1 MGKLSISN
9 LTKVYETDEMEEIV
23 AVDDLNLEI
32 DDGEFVVFVGPSGC
46 GKTTTLRCI
55 AGLESPESAVIEL
68 DGADITGDDPADRD
82 MAMVF
87 QNFALYPHMTVRENI
102 SFGLRLAGNLSE
114 EEIDERVQAATE
126 TLEITDLLPKRP
138 AQLSGG
144 QKQRVALGR
153 AIVREPEV
161 FLFDEPLSNLDAK
174 LRTTMRTELQQL
186 QNDLGVTSIYV
197 THDQA
202 EAMTMSD
209 RIVILN
215 GGKLQQVGTPEE
227 VYNDPANR
235 FVAGFIGDPS
245 MNFIDTELDLTG
257 SEPRLVLGDNYYVV
271 SDGIADLLEGIG
283 SVTAGVRPE
292 SVRMVEPTESVPQ
305 TKTITAEIK
314 VVEPLGD
321 ENLIYYDI
329 GDSEF
334 VSKISPRNKPSISQR
349 IRLTFDEPDLY
360 LFDETGETLKGK
372 QIEGPVSP

>member
-55 AGLESPESAVIEL
+55 AGLETPESAVIEL

-138 AQLSGG
+138 DQLSGG

-292 SVRMVEPTESVPQ
+292 SVRMVKPTESVPQ

-321 ENLIYYDI
+321 ENLIYYDV

-334 VSKISPRNKPSISQR
+334 VSKVSPRNKPSIGQR

-360 LFDETGETLKGK
+360 LFDETGKTLKGK

>member
-1 MGKLSISN
+1 MGRLSISN
-9 LTKVYETDEMEEIV
+9 LTKTYETDEMEKIV
-23 AVDDLNLEI
+23 AVDDLSLEI
-32 DDGEFVVFVGPSGC
+32 EDGEFIVFVGPSGC

-55 AGLESPESAVIEL
+55 AGLETPESATIEL
-68 DGADITGDDPADRD
+68 DGVDITNDEPADRD

-102 SFGLRLAGNLSE
+102 SFGLRLSGELSDAEINKRVE
-114 EEIDERVQAATE
+114 EATE
-126 TLEITDLLPKRP
+126 MLEISDLLPKKP
-138 AQLSGG
+138 DQLSGG

-186 QNDLGVTSIYV
+186 QNQLDVTSIYV

-215 GGKLQQVGTPEE
+215 DGRLQQAGTPET
-227 VYNDPANR
+227 VYNNPANR

-245 MNFIDTELDLTG
+245 INFVESELQSVDTGYGLTFD
-257 SEPRLVLGDNYYVV
+257 EDVYVV
-271 SDGIADLLEGIG
+271 SDRIVDLVDEVDQFTVGI
-283 SVTAGVRPE
+283 RPE
-292 SVRMVEPTESVPQ
+292 NIRIVEGDGEISTE
-305 TKTITAEIK
+305 KTITATVK
-314 VVEPLGD
+314 VVEPMGD
-321 ENLIYYDI
+321 ENLIYYEI

-334 VSKISPRNKPSISQR
+334 VSKVSPRNKPTIGQE
-349 IRLTFDEPDLY
+349 IRLTFNEADLY
-360 LFDETGETLKGK
+360 LFDEAGTTIKGK
-372 QIEGPVSP
+372 TIEEPIPS

>member
-1 MGKLSISN
+1 
-9 LTKVYETDEMEEIV
+9 
-23 AVDDLNLEI
+23 
-32 DDGEFVVFVGPSGC
+32 
-46 GKTTTLRCI
+46 
-55 AGLESPESAVIEL
+55 
-68 DGADITGDDPADRD
+68 
-82 MAMVF
+82 
-87 QNFALYPHMTVRENI
+87 
-102 SFGLRLAGNLSE
+102 
-114 EEIDERVQAATE
+114 
-126 TLEITDLLPKRP
+126 
-138 AQLSGG
+138 LSGG

-292 SVRMVEPTESVPQ
+292 SVRMVKPTESVPQ

-321 ENLIYYDI
+321 ENLIYYDV

-334 VSKISPRNKPSISQR
+334 VSKVSPRNKPSIGQR

-360 LFDETGETLKGK
+360 LFDETGKTLKGK

>member
-1 MGKLSISN
+1 MGKLSISD
-9 LTKVYETDEMEEIV
+9 LTKTYESDGMKKIV

-32 DDGEFVVFVGPSGC
+32 EDGEFVVFVGPSGC

-55 AGLESPESAVIEL
+55 AGLEVPDQATIKL
-68 DGADITGDDPADRD
+68 DGVDITAKEAADRN

-102 SFGLRLAGNLSE
+102 SFGLRLAGNLSDS
-114 EEIDERVQAATE
+114 EIDKRVANVTE
-126 TLEITDLLPKRP
+126 MLEIGDLLAKKPD
-138 AQLSGG
+138 QLSGG

-186 QNDLGVTSIYV
+186 QHDLGVTSIYV

-227 VYNDPANR
+227 VYNEPANR

-245 MNFIDTELDLTG
+245 MNFIDTELDMAESG
-257 SEPRLVLGDNYYVV
+257 YRLVLGDDYYSV
-271 SDGIADLLEGIG
+271 SDEIAELLQGKGHI
-283 SVTAGVRPE
+283 TAGVRPE
-292 SVRMVEPTESVPQ
+292 NVRVVEPTESLSEKAV
-305 TKTITAEIK
+305 ITTEVK

-334 VSKISPRNKPSISQR
+334 VSEVDPRNRLSVGQE
-349 IRLTFDEPDLY
+349 IRLTFDEADLY
-360 LFDETGETLKGK
+360 LFDEAGETLKGK
-372 QIEGPVSP
+372 RFEDPISP

>member
-1 MGKLSISN
+1 MGKLSISD
-9 LTKVYETDEMEEIV
+9 LTKTYESDGMKKIV

-32 DDGEFVVFVGPSGC
+32 EDGEFVVFVGPSGC

-55 AGLESPESAVIEL
+55 AGLEVPDQATIKL
-68 DGADITGDDPADRD
+68 DGVDITAKEAADRN

-102 SFGLRLAGNLSE
+102 SFGLRLAGNLSDS
-114 EEIDERVQAATE
+114 EIDKRVANVTE
-126 TLEITDLLPKRP
+126 MLEIGDLLAKKPD
-138 AQLSGG
+138 QLSGG

-186 QNDLGVTSIYV
+186 QHDLGVTSIYV

-227 VYNDPANR
+227 VYNEPANR

-245 MNFIDTELDLTG
+245 MNFIDTELDMTESG
-257 SEPRLVLGDNYYVV
+257 YRLVLGDDYYSV
-271 SDGIADLLEGIG
+271 SDEIAELLQGKGHI
-283 SVTAGVRPE
+283 TAGVRPE
-292 SVRMVEPTESVPQ
+292 NVRVVEPTESLSEKAV
-305 TKTITAEIK
+305 ITTEVK

-334 VSKISPRNKPSISQR
+334 VSEVDPRNRLSVGQE
-349 IRLTFDEPDLY
+349 IRLTFDEADLY
-360 LFDETGETLKGK
+360 LFDEAGETLKGK
-372 QIEGPVSP
+372 RFEDPISP

>member
-9 LTKVYETDEMEEIV
+9 LTKTYESDGMEKIV
-23 AVDDLNLEI
+23 AVNDLNLEI
-32 DDGEFVVFVGPSGC
+32 GDGEFVVFVGPSGC

-55 AGLESPESAVIEL
+55 AGLEFPEQATIKL
-68 DGADITGDDPADRD
+68 DGVDIADREAADRD

-102 SFGLRLAGNLSE
+102 SFGLRLAGDLSDTE
-114 EEIDERVQAATE
+114 VDKRVENVTK
-126 TLEITDLLPKRP
+126 TLEISDLLPKKP
-138 AQLSGG
+138 DQLSGG

-186 QNDLGVTSIYV
+186 QHDLGVTSIYV

-215 GGKLQQVGTPEE
+215 GGELQQVGTPEE
-227 VYNDPANR
+227 VYNEPANR

-245 MNFIDTELDLTG
+245 MNFIDTELDMTESG
-257 SEPRLVLGDNYYVV
+257 YRLLFGDDYYTV
-271 SDGIADLLEGIG
+271 SDEIVELLEGKGNI
-283 SVTAGVRPE
+283 TAGVRPE
-292 SVRMVEPTESVPQ
+292 NVRVVEPTESVSE
-305 TKTITAEIK
+305 TKVITTEVN

-321 ENLIYYDI
+321 ENLIYYDV

-334 VSKISPRNKPSISQR
+334 VSKVEPRNKLSIGQE
-349 IRLTFDEPDLY
+349 IRLTFDEADLY
-360 LFDETGETLKGK
+360 LFDETGETIKGK
-372 QIEGPVSP
+372 RFEEPVSP

>member
-55 AGLESPESAVIEL
+55 AGLETPESAVIEL

-87 QNFALYPHMTVRENI
+87 QNFALYPHMTVQENI

-138 AQLSGG
+138 DQLSGG

-292 SVRMVEPTESVPQ
+292 SVRMVKPTESVPQ

-321 ENLIYYDI
+321 ENLIYYDV

-334 VSKISPRNKPSISQR
+334 VSKVSPRNKPSIGQR

-360 LFDETGETLKGK
+360 LFDETGKTLKGK
-372 QIEGPVSP
+372 QIEGPVFP

>member
-55 AGLESPESAVIEL
+55 AGLETPESAVIEL